1 MIQKG
6 VLPEII
12 EEMTKEQKLETLMEQ
27 YGDNVLHLAF
37 SYVKQKQFA
46 EDIAQDVFIKCY
58 EKMDGFR
65 NESSYKT
72 WLYRITVNKCK
83 DVIRSN
89 RFKNSH
95 VFEEVAEKFNT
106 TERTPEM
113 ELIQNEEAYFIS
125 KSVLQLP
132 VKYREILILY
142 YFEDLKIYE
151 ISELLG
157 LNKNSVKTRLKRGR
171 QLLKKSLKEV

>member
-1 MIQKG
+1 
-6 VLPEII
+6 
-12 EEMTKEQKLETLMEQ
+12 
-27 YGDNVLHLAF
+27 
-37 SYVKQKQFA
+37 
-46 EDIAQDVFIKCY
+46 
-58 EKMDGFR
+58 MDGFR

-83 DVIRSN
+83 DVNRSN

-113 ELIQNEEAYFIS
+113 ELIQNEEAYFIT
-125 KSVLQLP
+125 KNVLQLP

-142 YFEDLKIYE
+142 YFEDFN
-151 ISELLG
+151 G
-157 LNKNSVKTRLKRGR
+157 
-171 QLLKKSLKEV
+171 